1 MECALKSDISDPNW
15 AQVDQPPEWNI
26 QFTQTRTRFNKTNST
41 FLGQTV
47 QTGNN
52 NAPTDM
58 SSEDTKASHALEQL
72 SPSGPLISESGSNVK
87 HDLIFHLH
95 FPAHFSTGAQ
105 QHRATRPG
113 FRDHFRPTNITLRL
127 GVLTRALERSPTLY
141 LLGGGGGGPIQVRNI
156 FTRSDNTPA
165 ASSRK

>member
-26 QFTQTRTRFNKTNST
+26 QFTRTRTRFNKTNST

-113 FRDHFRPTNITLRL
+113 FRPFPTDRPTLRCGSVFSL
-127 GVLTRALERSPTLY
+127 GEGVQHFIFSPV
-141 LLGGGGGGPIQVRNI
+141 GGGGPIQVRNI